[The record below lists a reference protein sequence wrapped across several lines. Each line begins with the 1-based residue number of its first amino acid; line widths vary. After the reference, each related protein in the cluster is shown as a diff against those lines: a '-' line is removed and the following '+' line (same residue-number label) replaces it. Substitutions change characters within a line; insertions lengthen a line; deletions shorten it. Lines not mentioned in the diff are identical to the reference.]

1 MEKPLSAYDRAILQ
15 LEQDIMRMGE
25 HVRSSVA
32 QAMEA
37 LVKQDVALARQV
49 IEGDVLTDDWNYSVE
64 EKALELISLQQP
76 LDRDLR
82 ALATVMRVGRE
93 LERVGDY
100 AENIAETAIRLADK
114 GPYFKPLVDIPRM
127 AELAQAMLH
136 RSLEAFVARSTSTAR
151 EVIPADD
158 EVDRLF
164 ESLYEELIEYMKKG
178 PQFVDQ
184 ASYLSLVARYLER
197 IADHAVNIAEMVIF
211 RETGIRRPGRILE
224 AETRDAHDRRRS

>member
-1 MEKPLSAYDRAILQ
+1 MQKPLSAYDRAILQ

-25 HVRSSVA
+25 HVRASVA
-32 QAMEA
+32 KALEA
-37 LVKQDVALARQV
+37 LVKQDVVLARQV

-100 AENIAETAIRLADK
+100 AVNIAETAIRLADK

-127 AELAQAMLH
+127 GELAQAMLH
-136 RSLEAFVARSTSTAR
+136 KSLKAFVARSTSTAR

-164 ESLYEELIEYMKKG
+164 ESLYEELIQYMKRG
-178 PQFVDQ
+178 AQFVDQ

-211 RETGIRRPGRILE
+211 RETGIRRPGNTPESGAGCALN
-224 AETRDAHDRRRS
+224 HWRS

>member
-25 HVRSSVA
+25 HVCSSVA
-32 QAMEA
+32 QALEA

-49 IEGDVLTDDWNYSVE
+49 IEGDALTDDWNYSVE

-100 AENIAETAIRLADK
+100 AENIAETALRLADK

-136 RSLEAFVARSTSTAR
+136 RSLEAFVARSILKAR

-184 ASYLSLVARYLER
+184 ASYLALVARYLER

-211 RETGIRRPGRILE
+211 RETGIRRPSKAIE
-224 AETRDAHDRRRS
+224 AETRDDPDRRRS